1 MQASGPAAGSA
12 VLYYWDNLRR
22 GAHSLRH
29 FDRYIIFLQHLPKF
43 EARAEHWTLS
53 NEIAPSSFYILL
65 STLYTLQSTLFT
77 LHSTLYTLH
86 SSLYTLRSTLCTL
99 YREQFKIECYIIDP
113 GLTPLDTPLDSSLTE
128 IIFHSLGKLLC
139 KIIFVYYKLHG
150 PTVILGVLSLTVVLL
165 QSLCSFCTNNDM
177 KRENWTLDTAHSD
190 QKHSQLVMVFLML
203 SG

>member
-43 EARAEHWTLS
+43 EARAEHWTL
-53 NEIAPSSFYILL
+53 P
-65 STLYTLQSTLFT
+65 
-77 LHSTLYTLH
+77 LHSTLYTLYITLCTLH
-86 SSLYTLRSTLCTL
+86 STIYNLPFTLYPLMSKHYTLHFTLYTL
-99 YREQFKIECYIIDP
+99 YREQFKIECYVIDP

-177 KRENWTLDTAHSD
+177 KRENWTLPTVIRNTHSW
-190 QKHSQLVMVFLML
+190 
-203 SG
+203 